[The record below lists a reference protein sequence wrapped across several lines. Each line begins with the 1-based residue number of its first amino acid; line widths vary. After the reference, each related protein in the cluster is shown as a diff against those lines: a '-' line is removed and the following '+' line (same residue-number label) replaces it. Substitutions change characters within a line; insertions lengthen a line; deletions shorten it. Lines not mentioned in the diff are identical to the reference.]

1 MAGIGINTLRAG
13 IALFVHIVVSGIE
26 LVKMAPAIV
35 AECKDLEISEGIT
48 VVVDVA
54 TVQAPKVIAAL
65 KS

>member
-1 MAGIGINTLRAG
+1 MSTVGIDTLKAG
-13 IALFVHIVVSGIE
+13 IALFADIVVAGIR

-35 AECKDLEISEGIT
+35 TEVRDIQVDEGIM

-54 TVQAPKVIAAL
+54 TVQAPKVIEAL